1 MTFFCVRPARTS
13 PLLLLLALTLLAAVF
28 SSCGD
33 SAPPPPPAP
42 EPAGFTFFNLGAS
55 SVLTDAIRKNL
66 EGQLGPYAIETRSL
80 IDLEVNYRGF
90 LKEHFPALHQLNR
103 RLNSPAGERVDHS
116 TRKLMFRQTRTQK
129 IPFER
134 VFLIFSG
141 YSQTPLLFSIH
152 MSKEGQETLTALT
165 DKYGPPEEIA
175 WGDNGARTL
184 VWREGADVL
193 MVTVST
199 NVFGEAEYHIMIFYA
214 DNLEALIQT
223 EQEALQQRQEQLQ
236 QRGVKAF

>member
-1 MTFFCVRPARTS
+1 MTFFCVRPDRTT
-13 PLLLLLALTLLAAVF
+13 PLLLLLALTLLAAVS

-33 SAPPPPPAP
+33 SAAPPPPAP

-66 EGQLGPYAIETRSL
+66 ESQLGPYAIETRS
-80 IDLEVNYRGF
+80 IINLEVNYRGF

-116 TRKLMFRQTRTQK
+116 TRKLMFRQTRRQK

-134 VFLIFSG
+134 VFLVFSG
-141 YSQTPLLFSIH
+141 YSQTPLFFSIH
-152 MSKEGQETLTALT
+152 MPQEGQETLTALT
-165 DKYGPPEEIA
+165 DKYGPPGEIA

-184 VWREGADVL
+184 FWREGADVML
-193 MVTVST
+193 ATIST
-199 NVFGEAEYHIMIFYA
+199 NVFGNPEYHIIIYFG

-223 EQEALQQRQEQLQ
+223 EQEEIQQRQEQLQ